1 MPYIRKEFTTIRNK
15 PIELFLKED
24 VNIDTTLSFELLKK
38 GKIFDEN
45 NRRIQ
50 QNEKLKCKHIY
61 LKIFE
66 PQSKDLKPIFENFF
80 FAIFDKPSGL
90 LVHPE
95 NTNSDKYTLLDEI
108 RYLFKNDASLVHRI
122 DKETSGLILVS
133 KNKYSEAVLKPMF
146 ENKEYKKSY
155 KAIVK
160 GEISQKLFIDENIDS
175 SNGKIKIKMQINK
188 NGKSSQTII
197 TPIKYNK
204 EKNQT
209 LIEAI
214 PLTGR
219 QHQIRV
225 HLDFIGHNII
235 GDPIYGI
242 DEDVAN
248 KILLNTLS
256 VEDRIKYTK
265 SERLLL
271 QADYLE
277 FNFLGITY
285 KFSSKQKFDL
295 NYF

>member
-15 PIELFLKED
+15 QIELFLKED

-50 QNEKLKCKHIY
+50 QNEKLKSKYIY
-61 LKIFE
+61 IKVFQAL
-66 PQSKDLKPIFENFF
+66 SKDLKPIFENFF

-95 NTNSDKYTLLDEI
+95 NTDSNKYTLLDEI
-108 RYLFKNDASLVHRI
+108 RHFFGDDASLVHRI

-155 KAIVK
+155 KAIVR

-175 SNGKIKIKMQINK
+175 SNGKIKIKMQVNK

-197 TPIKYNK
+197 NPIKYNK

-242 DEDVAN
+242 EEEIAN

-256 VEDRIKYTK
+256 LEDRINYTK